1 MFANDREDFDYASEV
16 QKALHQGSRRT
27 THIFLFTVIAMF
39 GAALFWADRALV
51 DEVTRGDGRVIPSS
65 QMQVIQTLDNGI
77 LKEILVREGE
87 IVESGQI
94 LLRIDDTNFA
104 SRAGELQAQRRSLL
118 AQIARLEAEVSGAT
132 EIDFPP
138 ELIDDYPEVAASE
151 FALFLARQEG
161 LRSQTAILQQQLQQ
175 RQQEAEELRVAE
187 SQIASS
193 LDLAQQELAI
203 YEPLALT
210 GVVAEVEV
218 LRLRREVNDLDGRL
232 QATRLALPRV
242 ESSIQEAR
250 DRLREGTLAFRSAAQ
265 ADLNQRRSEL
275 SVIDQTLLA
284 AQDRVSRTDIR
295 SPVHGIVNS
304 LSLTTIGGVVQAGSE
319 LMQIVPL
326 DDTLLVEARIRPGDV
341 AFLSPGLP
349 APVKITAYDFSIYG
363 GLRGTVERISAN
375 TLADPDGDEAYYEI
389 IVRTDRNFL
398 GTAEAPL
405 AIIPGMVASVDILT
419 GEKSILDYLLKP
431 LTKARDEALRER

>member
-16 QKALHQGSRRT
+16 QKALHQGPRRS
-27 THIFLFTVIAMF
+27 THIFLFTIIAMF
-39 GAALFWADRALV
+39 AAALFWADRALV
-51 DEVTRGDGRVIPSS
+51 DEVTRGDGRVIPST
-65 QMQVIQTLDNGI
+65 QLQVIQTLDSGI
-77 LKEILVREGE
+77 LEEILVREGE
-87 IVESGQI
+87 IVETGQI
-94 LLRIDDTNFA
+94 LLRIDDTNFS
-104 SRAGELQAQRRSLL
+104 SRAGELEAQRRSLL
-118 AQIARLEAEVSGAT
+118 AQIARLETEVNGDT
-132 EIDFPP
+132 EIGFPP
-138 ELIDDYPEVAASE
+138 ELIDDFPEIAASE

-161 LRSQTAILQQQLQQ
+161 LRSQMAILEQQLQQ
-175 RQQEAEELRVAE
+175 RRQEAEELRVAE
-187 SQIASS
+187 TQVAGS

-250 DRLREGTLAFRSAAQ
+250 DRLREGALTFRSVAQ

-275 SVIDQTLLA
+275 SVIDQTLRA

-349 APVKITAYDFSIYG
+349 ATVKITAYDFSIYG
-363 GLRGTVERISAN
+363 GLRGTVERISAD
-375 TLADPDGDEAYYEI
+375 TLANPDDGEAYYEI

-398 GTAEAPL
+398 GTVEAPL

>member
-16 QKALHQGSRRT
+16 QKALHQGPRRS
-27 THIFLFTVIAMF
+27 THIFLFTIIAMF
-39 GAALFWADRALV
+39 AAALFWADRALV

-65 QMQVIQTLDNGI
+65 QMQVIQTLDSGI
-77 LKEILVREGE
+77 LEEILVREGE
-87 IVESGQI
+87 IVQAGQI
-94 LLRIDDTNFA
+94 LLRIDDTSFA

-118 AQIARLEAEVSGAT
+118 AQIARLEAEVAGAR
-132 EIDFPP
+132 EIGFPP
-138 ELIDDYPEVAASE
+138 ELIDDYPQIAASE
-151 FALFLARQEG
+151 LALFLARQEG
-161 LRSQTAILQQQLQQ
+161 LQSQMAILEQQLQQ

-187 SQIASS
+187 TQVASS
-193 LDLAQQELAI
+193 LDLARQELAI

-250 DRLREGTLAFRSAAQ
+250 DRLREGTLTFRSGAQ
-265 ADLNQRRSEL
+265 ADMNQRRSEL
-275 SVIDQTLLA
+275 SVIDQTLRA

-349 APVKITAYDFSIYG
+349 ATVKITAYDFSIYG
-363 GLRGTVERISAN
+363 GLRGTVERISAD
-375 TLADPDGDEAYYEI
+375 TLANPEDGEAYYEI

-398 GTAEAPL
+398 GTAESPL